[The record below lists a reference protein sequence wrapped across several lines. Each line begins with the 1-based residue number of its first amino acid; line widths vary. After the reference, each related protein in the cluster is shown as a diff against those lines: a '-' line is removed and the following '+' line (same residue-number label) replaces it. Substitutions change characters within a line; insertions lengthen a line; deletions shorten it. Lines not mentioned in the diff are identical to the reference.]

1 MSESDKDDDEIA
13 TKLVIVDHCKIYKL
27 LDLQAF
33 IIIRAPLETLIM
45 SFSPVYLYLRAS
57 WVSKEMRLFFKSG
70 TYQY

>member
-13 TKLVIVDHCKIYKL
+13 TKPVIVDYCKIYKL

-57 WVSKEMRLFFKSG
+57 
-70 TYQY
+70 